1 MSRHL
6 LEPLDVAATPELAV
20 LSLLHSA
27 IDMSI
32 RSLLAAHP
40 NLQHQHSSEGQDEDA
55 PSQVIAR
62 TIIISAS
69 QLFEPIQAYRK
80 AVGDEEVSSANLPF

>member
-1 MSRHL
+1 MARHL
-6 LEPLDVAATPELAV
+6 LEPLDVATAPELAV
-20 LSLLHSA
+20 LAILHSV

-40 NLQHQHSSEGQDEDA
+40 NIQYQQSSKGQEEDTPA
-55 PSQVIAR
+55 QAIAR
-62 TIIISAS
+62 TIIISAI

-80 AVGDEEVSSANLPF
+80 AVVDEEVASANLPF